1 MNALRI
7 ALFALA
13 LFVSGSVLARP
24 PVPMTEVVEQA
35 IATTSGNALP
45 IEQIQQ
51 AIRTAAEGR
60 KWVVSQQPDGVM
72 VASLSWNANKHTI
85 VVSIAST
92 AERYTIT
99 YKDSINMRYGM
110 EDGKPV
116 IHPHYNKF
124 VGELRDAIRVEFL
137 KY

>member
-1 MNALRI
+1 MNALKV

-13 LFVSGSVLARP
+13 LFVSGSALARP

-60 KWVVSQQPDGVM
+60 KWVVNQQPDGVM

-85 VVSIAST
+85 VVTIAST

-99 YKDSINMRYGM
+99 YKDSINMRYGT

-124 VGELRDAIRVEFL
+124 VGELRDAIRVEL
-137 KY
+137 MKL

>member
-51 AIRTAAEGR
+51 AIRTAAE
-60 KWVVSQQPDGVM
+60 DGNGLS
-72 VASLSWNANKHTI
+72 ASSPTGSWW
-85 VVSIAST
+85 
-92 AERYTIT
+92 
-99 YKDSINMRYGM
+99 
-110 EDGKPV
+110 P
-116 IHPHYNKF
+116 P
-124 VGELRDAIRVEFL
+124 
-137 KY
+137 